1 MENKETTCTPCEQN
15 FERKVNE
22 LVKEG
27 EAPDTKQRAKKEAEV
42 KAAFDEH
49 GKSEKYPFPMRTG
62 VPAQR
67 LCGHPC
73 VLGRPYGAE
82 SGGRIAAI
90 PGK

>member
-1 MENKETTCTPCEQN
+1 MRTEATSVCLLQGNVRNMPKFVPMENKETTCTPCEQN

-49 GKSEKYPFPMRTG
+49 GKSEK
-62 VPAQR
+62 
-67 LCGHPC
+67 
-73 VLGRPYGAE
+73 
-82 SGGRIAAI
+82 
-90 PGK
+90 

>member
-1 MENKETTCTPCEQN
+1 MQKERKRFTSKTYDNMKDEQTTCTPCEQN

-49 GKSEKYPFPMRTG
+49 GKSEK
-62 VPAQR
+62 
-67 LCGHPC
+67 
-73 VLGRPYGAE
+73 
-82 SGGRIAAI
+82 
-90 PGK
+90 